1 VLDEKSIIFK
11 VRYLYGK
18 QGRRCGRHKRD
29 GECALPGEV
38 CRPAIVL
45 LASRGVGMGRQKSAE
60 GIVLGS
66 AQIRWVGVPL
76 APE

>member
-1 VLDEKSIIFK
+1 VLDEKANIFK

-18 QGRRCGRHKRD
+18 YGRIDGRYKRD

-60 GIVLGS
+60 GIVGTSTVLK
-66 AQIRWVGVPL
+66 ART
-76 APE
+76 

>member
-1 VLDEKSIIFK
+1 VLDEKAHIFK

-18 QGRRCGRHKRD
+18 YGRRCGRYKRD

-60 GIVLGS
+60 GIVDTSTVLK
-66 AQIRWVGVPL
+66 ART
-76 APE
+76 